1 MNAASQTDQK
11 PEEFGSALAGPY
23 WKTAVYRQY
32 AFWTSN
38 KDFDDAES
46 TASND
51 PQDEPAKDDEPAE
64 NDE

>member
-1 MNAASQTDQK
+1 M
-11 PEEFGSALAGPY
+11 AGPY